1 MATVAVPRPRRRFE
15 QLRASDALLA
25 GVTLIALI
33 AISAY
38 VRTRAIGGSFWMD
51 EGLSVGISSHA
62 LMDIPGVLREDGSP
76 PLYYMLLHV
85 WMDAFGRSE
94 TAVHWFSLS
103 AALLT
108 IPAAMW
114 AGWSLWGKRVGYVGA
129 VLCTLIPF
137 LTAYGEE
144 ARMYALMALLAL
156 LTSAFFLH
164 AFVYRR
170 RGYLAAFAVGQA
182 LMLYTHSWGIFYG
195 IGAVLALAYLWW
207 IAPGDGRRGLL
218 KDGLLGFGGAAILYL
233 PWVPTLLYQ
242 TGHTGA
248 PWANKPRFGVPVQIA
263 RDVLGGYGPAVALLL
278 VGGFGLA
285 RSLGATAPSDRLGA
299 HRAREDRERSSVF
312 VLIAIPLVTLALAW
326 GLSQLSPAW
335 ASRYFAAIL
344 GPLVLLLAFGLAR
357 AGKLGLVALAVLC
370 VFWIKPTQYV
380 DGYKSDVRDI
390 GAEVGAQMRP
400 GDLVLVGQPE
410 QSPLVWYYMPGG
422 LRYAD
427 TIGPVADPRHM
438 DWVDALDRFEAAQPD
453 RVLPPLLAKLRP
465 GQKVLF
471 VRPLT
476 EGVENWRAPWTRLVR
491 RRSAQ
496 WGAIL
501 AGDTTLRQVQVAPQF
516 YRGASTVGN
525 SAVLYEKTGRAQL
538 P

>member
-1 MATVAVPRPRRRFE
+1 MATVAVSPSRRLAR
-15 QLRASDALLA
+15 LRRSDALIA

-33 AISAY
+33 VFSAY

-62 LMDIPGVLREDGSP
+62 LTDIPGVLRQDGSP
-76 PLYYMLLHV
+76 PLYYMLLHL
-85 WMDAFGRSE
+85 WMDVFGRGE
-94 TAVHWFSLS
+94 TAVHWLSLT

-108 IPAAMW
+108 IPSAMW
-114 AGWSLWGKRVGYVGA
+114 AGWSLWGKRAGYMGA
-129 VLCTLIPF
+129 VLCALIPF

-170 RGYLAAFAVGQA
+170 RGYLIAFAIGQA

-195 IGAVLALAYLWW
+195 IGAFLALAYLWRG
-207 IAPGDGRRGLL
+207 APEQDRRGLL
-218 KDGLLGFGGAAILYL
+218 RDGALGFGGAAVLYL

-278 VGGFGLA
+278 VGGFGVAAL
-285 RSLGATAPSDRLGA
+285 LGAR
-299 HRAREDRERSSVF
+299 RAREDRERQSAF
-312 VLIAIPLVTLALAW
+312 VLLGVALVTLGLAW
-326 GLSQLSPAW
+326 LLSQISPAW
-335 ASRYFAAIL
+335 ASRYFAAMV
-344 GPLVLLLAFGLAR
+344 GPLLLLLALGLAR
-357 AGKLGLVALAVLC
+357 AGRLGIVALAVMC
-370 VFWIKPTQYV
+370 IFWVKPSQYV

-390 GAEVGAQMRP
+390 GAEVGAQMKP

-422 LRYAD
+422 LRYAN
-427 TIGPVADPRHM
+427 TIGPTSDPRRM
-438 DWVDALDRFEAAQPD
+438 NWVDALDKLEAARPD
-453 RVLPPLLAKLRP
+453 RVLPALLANLRP

-476 EGVENWRAPWTRLVR
+476 EGVQNWKAPWTQLVR

-525 SAVLYEKTGRAQL
+525 SAVLYEKTSRLQA

>member
-1 MATVAVPRPRRRFE
+1 MATVAVPRSRHRFA
-15 QLRASDALLA
+15 QLRISDALLA
-25 GVTLIALI
+25 GVTLVALI

-62 LMDIPGVLREDGSP
+62 FADIPRVLRQDGSP

-85 WMDAFGRSE
+85 WMDVFGRSE
-94 TAVHWFSLS
+94 TAVHWLSLT

-114 AGWSLWGKRVGYVGA
+114 AGWSLWGKRAGYTGA
-129 VLCTLIPF
+129 VVCALIPF

-156 LTSAFFLH
+156 LTSACFLH

-170 RGYLAAFAVGQA
+170 RGFIVPFAIGQA
-182 LMLYTHSWGIFYG
+182 LMLYTHSWGIFFG
-195 IGAVLALAYLWW
+195 VGAFATLAYLWW
-207 IAPGDGRRGLL
+207 IAPKAERRGLL
-218 KDGLLGFGGAAILYL
+218 RDGALGFGGAALLYL

-248 PWANKPRFGVPVQIA
+248 PWANKPRFGVPIQIA
-263 RDVLGGYGPAVALLL
+263 RDVLGGYGPAVAVLLAA
-278 VGGFGLA
+278 GFGLA
-285 RSLGATAPSDRLGA
+285 VALAA
-299 HRAREDRERSSVF
+299 HRGRTDRERLSIWT
-312 VLIAIPLVTLALAW
+312 LIAIPVVTIALGW

-335 ASRYFAAIL
+335 ASRYFAAFV
-344 GPLVLLLAFGLAR
+344 GPLVLLMALGFAR
-357 AGKLGLVALAVLC
+357 ARTLGLIALAVAC
-370 VFWIKPTQYV
+370 VFWLNTEQYV

-390 GAEVGAQMRP
+390 GAEVGSQMRT

-427 TIGPVADPRHM
+427 TIGPTSDPRRM
-438 DWVDALDRFEAAQPD
+438 NWVDALDRLEAAQPQQ
-453 RVLPPLLAKLRP
+453 VLPRLLARLRP

-476 EGVENWRAPWTRLVR
+476 EGVQNWKAPWTQLVR

-501 AGDTTLRQVQVAPQF
+501 ASDTSLRQLQVAPQF

-525 SAVLYEKTGRAQL
+525 SAVLYEKTARSQL

>member
-1 MATVAVPRPRRRFE
+1 MATVALPRSRRLA
-15 QLRASDALLA
+15 QLRISDALLA
-25 GVTLIALI
+25 GVTLIALV
-33 AISAY
+33 ALSAY

-62 LMDIPGVLREDGSP
+62 FTAIPGVLRQDGSP

-85 WMDAFGRSE
+85 WMDVFGRSE
-94 TAVHWFSLS
+94 TAVHWLSLS

-114 AGWSLWGKRVGYVGA
+114 AGWSLWGKRAGYMGA
-129 VLCTLIPF
+129 VLCALIPF

-144 ARMYALMALLAL
+144 ARMYALMALFAL
-156 LTSAFFLH
+156 LTSAFFVH

-170 RGYLAAFAVGQA
+170 RGYIAPFAVGQA
-182 LMLYTHSWGIFYG
+182 LMLYTHSWGIFFG
-195 IGAVLALAYLWW
+195 IGAFLALAYLWRV
-207 IAPGDGRRGLL
+207 APGEERRGLL
-218 KDGLLGFGGAAILYL
+218 RAGALGFGGAALLYL

-248 PWANKPRFGVPVQIA
+248 PWANKPRFGVPIQIA
-263 RDVLGGYGPAVALLL
+263 RDVLGGYGPAVGLLL

-285 RSLGATAPSDRLGA
+285 LILGAR
-299 HRAREDRERSSVF
+299 RAREDRERLSVF
-312 VLIAIPLVTLALAW
+312 VLVAIPLVTIALAW
-326 GLSQLSPAW
+326 LLSQLSPAW
-335 ASRYFAAIL
+335 ASRYFAAFV
-344 GPLVLLLAFGLAR
+344 GPLLLLLALGLSR
-357 AGKLGLVALAVLC
+357 AGRLGIFALVVICA
-370 VFWIKPTQYV
+370 FWVKPTQYV

-390 GAEVGAQMRP
+390 GAEVGAQMRR

-410 QSPLVWYYMPGG
+410 QAPLVWYYMPGG

-427 TIGPVADPRHM
+427 TIGPTSDPRRM
-438 DWVDALDRFEAAQPD
+438 DWVDALDRLEAAQPD
-453 RVLPPLLAKLRP
+453 RVLPGLLANLRP

-476 EGVENWRAPWTRLVR
+476 EGVQNWKAPWTQLVR

-525 SAVLYEKTGRAQL
+525 SAVLYEKTARPQL

>member
-1 MATVAVPRPRRRFE
+1 MATVAASRTRRRFA
-15 QLRASDALLA
+15 QVRASDALLA
-25 GVTLIALI
+25 GVTLVALI

-51 EGLSVGISSHA
+51 EGLSVGIASHA
-62 LMDIPGVLREDGSP
+62 FGDIPGVLRQDGSP

-85 WMDAFGRSE
+85 WMDVFGRSE
-94 TAVHWFSLS
+94 TAVHWLSLT

-114 AGWSLWGKRVGYVGA
+114 AAWSLWGKRAGYTGA
-129 VLCTLIPF
+129 VVCSLLPF

-170 RGYLAAFAVGQA
+170 RGYVAAFAIGQA
-182 LMLYTHSWGIFYG
+182 LMLYTHSWGIFF
-195 IGAVLALAYLWW
+195 GAAAFLALAWLWW
-207 IAPGDGRRGLL
+207 VAAGDERRGLL
-218 KDGLLGFGGAAILYL
+218 KDGALGFGGAAILYL
-233 PWVPTLLYQ
+233 PWLPTLLYQ
-242 TGHTGA
+242 VAHTGA
-248 PWANKPRFGVPVQIA
+248 PWANKPRLGVPIQIA
-263 RDVLGGYGPAVALLL
+263 RDVLGGFGPAVAVTLAA
-278 VGGFGLA
+278 GFGIA
-285 RSLGATAPSDRLGA
+285 VALGA
-299 HRAREDRERSSVF
+299 HRAREDRERLSIWA
-312 VLIAIPLVTLALAW
+312 LIAIPVLTIAIGW
-326 GLSQLSPAW
+326 GLSQISPAW
-335 ASRYFAAIL
+335 ASRYFAAFV
-344 GPLVLLLAFGLAR
+344 GPLVLLMALGLAR
-357 AGKLGLVALAVLC
+357 ARTLGLVALAVAC
-370 VFWIKPTQYV
+370 VFWLDANEYV

-390 GAEVGAQMRP
+390 GAEVGAQMRR

-410 QSPLVWYYMPGG
+410 QTPLVWYYMPAG

-427 TIGPVADPRHM
+427 TIGPTSDPRRM
-438 DWVDALDRFEAAQPD
+438 DWVDALDKLEAAQPD
-453 RVLPPLLAKLRP
+453 EVLPGLLANLRP

-476 EGVENWRAPWTRLVR
+476 EGVQNWKAPWTQLVR

-501 AGDTTLRQVQVAPQF
+501 AGDTSLRQVQVAPQF

-525 SAVLYEKTGRAQL
+525 SAVLYEKTARPQL

>member
-1 MATVAVPRPRRRFE
+1 MATVAVPRPTRLSG
-15 QLRASDALLA
+15 LRASDALLA
-25 GVTLIALI
+25 GATLVVLIAL
-33 AISAY
+33 SAY

-62 LMDIPGVLREDGSP
+62 LMDIPGVLRQDGSP

-94 TAVHWFSLS
+94 TAVHWLSLS

-114 AGWSLWGKRVGYVGA
+114 AGWSLWGKRAGYVGA
-129 VLCTLIPF
+129 VLCALVPF

-156 LTSAFFLH
+156 LTSACFLH

-170 RGYLAAFAVGQA
+170 RGYIAAFAVGQA
-182 LMLYTHSWGIFYG
+182 LMLYTHSWGIFFG
-195 IGAVLALAYLWW
+195 VGAFLALAYLWW
-207 IAPGDGRRGLL
+207 IAPKAERRGLVR
-218 KDGLLGFGGAAILYL
+218 DGALAFGGAAVLYL

-242 TGHTGA
+242 SSHTGA
-248 PWANKPRFGVPVQIA
+248 PWANKPRFGVPIQIA
-263 RDVLGGYGPAVALLL
+263 RDVLGGYGPAVGLLL

-285 RSLGATAPSDRLGA
+285 TVLGAR
-299 HRAREDRERSSVF
+299 RAREDRERQSLL
-312 VLIAIPLVTLALAW
+312 VLAGIAIITLGLAW
-326 GLSQLSPAW
+326 LLSQISPAW
-335 ASRYFAAIL
+335 ASRYFAAMV
-344 GPLVLLLAFGLAR
+344 GPLVLLLALGLSR
-357 AGKLGLVALAVLC
+357 VGRLGLVALFVIC
-370 VFWIKPTQYV
+370 IFWIKPSQYV

-390 GAEVGAQMRP
+390 GAEVGAQMST

-410 QSPLVWYYMPGG
+410 QTPLVWYYMPGG

-427 TIGPVADPRHM
+427 TIGMVADPRHM
-438 DWVDALDRFEAAQPD
+438 DWVDALDRLEAAQPD
-453 RVLPPLLAKLRP
+453 RVLPGLLANLRP

-476 EGVENWRAPWTRLVR
+476 EGVTNWKAPWTQLVR

-501 AGDTTLRQVQVAPQF
+501 ADDTSLRQVQVAPQF

-525 SAVLYEKTGRAQL
+525 SAVLYEKISPPQA